1 MSDLAVP
8 FAAEAC
14 LADVGSIAPG
24 RTIVAAAIAMTVGEW
39 ALRAG
44 VMALVQALEGL
55 VRLYKAEA

>member
-1 MSDLAVP
+1 
-8 FAAEAC
+8 
-14 LADVGSIAPG
+14 VGSIAPG